1 MAFHIVDKVFLRI
14 LGVRRMMQLLP
25 EMESGGDREERA
37 RQEER
42 IVENIMKTAEMHLV
56 VATLLMTVTFTAG
69 FTLPGGFDS
78 DTDSHNK
85 GMAILIKKA
94 VFRAFFVTNAIAFVC
109 SSAAVFTYF
118 SMETNTIS
126 SEKEFSL
133 IVRLY
138 MVATMLQLLSTTAV
152 VIAFATGMYVT
163 LAHSVGIAVTV
174 AVMGSF
180 SLYMLL
186 GFAGSIGLKKK
197 KHTERN
203 QNRAASV
210 TRGFHHSK
218 DNVFVLIS
226 KSATM
231 CLMLHIISIYI

>member
-56 VATLLMTVTFTAG
+56 VAMLLKTVTFTAG

-94 VFRAFFVTNAIAFVC
+94 VFRAFFVTNAIAFAC
-109 SSAAVFTYF
+109 SSAVVFTYF

-197 KHTERN
+197 E
-203 QNRAASV
+203 A
-210 TRGFHHSK
+210 
-218 DNVFVLIS
+218 
-226 KSATM
+226 
-231 CLMLHIISIYI
+231 

>member
-1 MAFHIVDKVFLRI
+1 MVFHIVDKVFTRI
-14 LGVRRMMQLLP
+14 LGARRMMQLLP
-25 EMESGGDREERA
+25 EMELGGDREERA

-78 DTDSHNK
+78 DTDSPNK
-85 GMAILIKKA
+85 GMTILIKMQ
-94 VFRAFFVTNAIAFVC
+94 
-109 SSAAVFTYF
+109 FTYF
-118 SMETNTIS
+118 SMATNAIS
-126 SEKEFSL
+126 SEKEFTL
-133 IVRLY
+133 IIRLY
-138 MVATMLQLLSTTAV
+138 MVATMLQLLSMTAV

-174 AVMGSF
+174 AVMGGF

-197 KHTERN
+197 KHSERN
-203 QNRAASV
+203 QIRAA
-210 TRGFHHSK
+210 
-218 DNVFVLIS
+218 NV
-226 KSATM
+226 
-231 CLMLHIISIYI
+231 